1 MTHVANTGPTFSD
14 DLDVA
19 GDLGALG
26 IEADASSRRLA
37 EYSYDASN
45 YRIVPLA
52 VVFPRDAD
60 DVAHTAAYCHT
71 NRIPLIARGGGTS
84 MAGNAIGRGVVVDLS
99 RHMRR
104 VVTVDEDSAHAVAES
119 GIVLTTLAARART
132 ATHGRLTFA
141 PDPSSASRA
150 TLGGAIGNDACG
162 NHSVRHG
169 RTTDHIDELYLV
181 TADGL
186 QLTATRDGISATH
199 AEDAAATARAA
210 ELTANLR
217 DLAARNLAI
226 FRTDLETIPRQVSGY
241 HLSKLL
247 PENGFDVA
255 RALVG
260 SEGTCAIVVGAR
272 VRLVPVATSPL
283 LVCVGYPTVGDA
295 ARDIPA
301 ILPYAPS
308 AVEGI
313 DRKIVATMAARR
325 GRDTVASLP
334 AIDDPACTAW
344 LFIDLDEH
352 SAATQSESD
361 VGATAKRLLDEL
373 RAGGAII
380 AGTAVPDP
388 LARKTLWRVR
398 EDGAGLSSRLAD
410 PDDDRIGADYE
421 SWPGWEDAAVAP
433 EHLADYLDDFTAL
446 LDRYGLTGV
455 MYGHF
460 GAGCMH
466 VRITF
471 DLRSPEGRTT
481 MDRFCTDAAHLVVA
495 HGGSLSG
502 EHGDGRA
509 RSALL
514 PIMYSPAMLAAFAE
528 FKRIWDPEGTLNPF
542 SIVDPP
548 AITEDLALDSVPAR
562 PWPTAFRFGHTT
574 TPAPSTPADSTR
586 NRADSTLPIL
596 DPFVHATQGC
606 IGVGRCRADSG
617 GVMCPSYRATRDE
630 KDSTRGRARVLQ
642 EMIRTAPDVETAWR
656 SADVKEALDLCL
668 SCKACST
675 DCPTGVDMATY
686 KAEFLHHHYQGRRR
700 PLSHYSLGW
709 MPAWLGSA
717 GVLAPAINAAL
728 DGPLRTLAAR
738 AGGLDPRRSMPRFS
752 TRRERRHLRA
762 LPGITQTTDTVL
774 FIDSFT
780 KAFRPHIAAATAE
793 ILSATG
799 DNVGCDAE
807 HCCGLTW
814 ISTGQLTRA
823 RKVLSRTSR
832 ALDDGTD
839 RPIVVPEP
847 SCAAALRKDLPEL
860 VDDDAAHRV
869 SRRVHSF
876 ADFLPHLVD
885 AGWRPATLPAAV
897 TLQTHCHEY
906 AVFGARTG
914 AAVLESLGVEVHTAD
929 GCCGVAGNFGFERG
943 HYEVSVDVAE
953 QALAPALRAAPDR
966 PVITDGF
973 SCAMSVDHLS
983 ATDKELGSTVHR
995 PSGLHL
1001 AELLTQTP
1009 PTATANSPTAP
1020 NISPTAPGNLSTA
1033 PRNPPTATANSPT
1046 ATEFPPT
1053 APPEGA

>member
-1 MTHVANTGPTFSD
+1 MTDVSTRGPAPTG
-14 DLDVA
+14 DVDVSGELA
-19 GDLGALG
+19 ALG
-26 IEADASSRRLA
+26 LEVDASSRRRA

-45 YRIVPLA
+45 YRIRPIA
-52 VVFPRDAD
+52 VVFPHTDV
-60 DVAHTAAYCHT
+60 DVARTAAYCHAHG
-71 NRIPLIARGGGTS
+71 IPLIARGGGTS
-84 MAGNAIGRGVVVDLS
+84 MGGNAIGTGVVIDLS
-99 RHMRR
+99 RHMDRLR
-104 VVTVDEDSAHAVAES
+104 AVDAASGTAVAES
-119 GIVLTTLAARART
+119 GIVLTSLAAQAKA
-132 ATHGRLTFA
+132 ATDGRLTFA

-169 RTTDHIDELYLV
+169 RTTDHVEELYLV

-186 QLTATRDGISATH
+186 RLTATRTGIHATDPDD
-199 AEDAAATARAA
+199 AEAAARAVD
-210 ELTANLR
+210 LTEQLR
-217 DLAARNLAI
+217 DLTTRNLAI
-226 FRTDLETIPRQVSGY
+226 LRTDLETIPRQVSGY
-241 HLSKLL
+241 HLSKML
-247 PENGFDVA
+247 PENGFDIA

-260 SEGTCAIVVGAR
+260 SEGTCALVVAAR

-283 LVCVGYPTVGDA
+283 LLCVGYPSVSDA
-295 ARDIPA
+295 ARDVPA

-325 GRDTVASLP
+325 GRDTVSALP
-334 AIDDPACTAW
+334 GISDRECTAW

-352 SAATQSESD
+352 SAAQKSETN
-361 VGATAKRLLDEL
+361 VTATAKRLLDEL
-373 RAGGAII
+373 RAGGRMI
-380 AGTAVPDP
+380 AGTTVPDP
-388 LARKTLWRVR
+388 VTRKTLWRVR

-410 PDDDRIGADYE
+410 PDDDNVDSGYE

-433 EHLADYLDDFTAL
+433 DRLADYLDDFTGL
-446 LDRYGLTGV
+446 LDRHGLTGV

-471 DLRSPEGRTT
+471 DLRTADGRAT
-481 MDRFCTDAAHLVVA
+481 MDRFCNDAAHLVVA

-514 PIMYSPAMLAAFAE
+514 PVMYSPAMLSAFAE
-528 FKRIWDPEGTLNPF
+528 FKRIWDPTGTLNPG

-548 AITEDLALDSVPAR
+548 PITADLALADVPAR
-562 PWPTAFRFGHTT
+562 TWSTMFDLGTPDPTQA
-574 TPAPSTPADSTR
+574 APSSGVGTDPG
-586 NRADSTLPIL
+586 L
-596 DPFVHATQGC
+596 DPFVHAVQGC
-606 IGVGRCRADSG
+606 IGVGRCRASSG

-642 EMIRTAPDVETAWR
+642 DMVRTAPDVESGWQSTDV
-656 SADVKEALDLCL
+656 ADALDLCL

-686 KAEFLHHHYQGRRR
+686 KSEFLHHHYAGRRR

-709 MPAWLGSA
+709 MPAWLGVA
-717 GVLAPAINAAL
+717 GALAPMINASL
-728 DGPLRTLAAR
+728 RSPLRRVAAR
-738 AGGLDPRRSMPRFS
+738 AGGLDPRRSMPRFA
-752 TRRERRHLRA
+752 RRRDRRRHLGA
-762 LPGITQTTDTVL
+762 LPDVGSTSDVIL

-780 KAFRPHIAAATAE
+780 QAFRPQVATAAADV
-793 ILSATG
+793 LGATG
-799 DNVGCDAE
+799 AQVGCHADN
-807 HCCGLTW
+807 CCALTW
-814 ISTGQLTRA
+814 ISTGQLKHA
-823 RKVLSRTSR
+823 RKVLTRTAD

-839 RPIVVPEP
+839 RPIVLPEP

-860 VDDDAAHRV
+860 VHTDAARRV
-869 SRRVHSF
+869 SKRVHSF
-876 ADFLPHLVD
+876 ADYLPTLIEQ
-885 AGWRPATLPAAV
+885 GWTPIGLPESV

-914 AAVLESLGVEVHTAD
+914 ATVLESLGVQVHTSD

-943 HYEVSVDVAE
+943 HYEVSVAVAE
-953 QALAPALRAAPDR
+953 NALAPALRSAPER

-983 ATDKELGSTVHR
+983 ATDPEIRST
-995 PSGLHL
+995 GIHL
-1001 AELLTQTP
+1001 AELLTRSPAP
-1009 PTATANSPTAP
+1009 PRAPTEPQNAP
-1020 NISPTAPGNLSTA
+1020 SEPPAASTEPRYPSTESDPSSTA
-1033 PRNPPTATANSPT
+1033 PDNQ
-1046 ATEFPPT
+1046 
-1053 APPEGA
+1053 EGA